1 MEDLKRIIVQFVEE
15 NEEGNINDI
24 IKYLFKKNIKIQ
36 ESLSKIQE
44 SVEIILKSLNNV
56 KFSDSTKNFYFIQD
70 FQNSSLSFNEFSS
83 YQDVIVGRILNNEE
97 KEIDFS
103 LFYQYLNEKVYDL
116 GKLSLTDPNQKI
128 NIDGFFDTEI
138 VQASFQINQN
148 QFTIRS
154 MMKSINVCSEP
165 LLNFISKLSN
175 RSVKREKSIYIPL
188 NYGLFLVYENFKLFL
203 NKYNPN
209 IDIVIDVLEYT
220 H

>member
-56 KFSDSTKNFYFIQD
+56 KFSDSTKDFYFIQD
-70 FQNSSLSFNEFSS
+70 FQNSLLSFNEFSS
-83 YQDVIVGRILNNEE
+83 YQDVIVGRILNNKE

-103 LFYQYLNEKVYDL
+103 LFYQYFNKKVYDL
-116 GKLSLTDPNQKI
+116 GKLSLIDPKQKI

-138 VQASFQINQN
+138 VQVSFQINQN
-148 QFTIRS
+148 QFTISS
-154 MMKSINVCSEP
+154 MMKSIDIYSEP

-175 RSVKREKSIYIPL
+175 RSIKREKSIYIPL

-209 IDIVIDVLEYT
+209 IDIVIDVLEYI

>member
-56 KFSDSTKNFYFIQD
+56 KFSDSTKDFYFIQD
-70 FQNSSLSFNEFSS
+70 FQNSLLSFNEFSS

-97 KEIDFS
+97 KEINFS
-103 LFYQYLNEKVYDL
+103 LFYQYLNEKVDDL
-116 GKLSLTDPNQKI
+116 GKLSLIDPKQKI

-138 VQASFQINQN
+138 VQVSFQINQY

-154 MMKSINVCSEP
+154 MMKSINIYNEP